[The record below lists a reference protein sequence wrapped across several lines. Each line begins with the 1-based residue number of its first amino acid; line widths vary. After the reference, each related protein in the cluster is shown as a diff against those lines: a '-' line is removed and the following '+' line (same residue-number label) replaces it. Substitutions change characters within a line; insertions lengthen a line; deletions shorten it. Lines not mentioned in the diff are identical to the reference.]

1 MLCIM
6 NHEIAVTAFC
16 EQTRSRLCIT
26 NEYPAICH
34 RSELIGGRAS
44 GAEDFETLQAQ
55 GNEVVSLFWGN
66 SWPHGVGSSR
76 GVLSPLQGR
85 GVCSGYPFPFWK
97 E

>member
-6 NHEIAVTAFC
+6 NHEISVTAFC

-76 GVLSPLQGR
+76 GVLSLL
-85 GVCSGYPFPFWK
+85 
-97 E
+97 